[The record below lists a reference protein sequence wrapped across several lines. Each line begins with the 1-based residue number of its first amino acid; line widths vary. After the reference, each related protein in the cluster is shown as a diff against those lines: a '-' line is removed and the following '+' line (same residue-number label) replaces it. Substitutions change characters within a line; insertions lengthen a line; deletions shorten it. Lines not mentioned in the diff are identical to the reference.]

1 MSEVNEILIK
11 HLFAP
16 KKSGPKAAIVISY
29 PRRC

>member
-1 MSEVNEILIK
+1 MLFHHILIK

-16 KKSGPKAAIVISY
+16 KKSGPKAALVISY